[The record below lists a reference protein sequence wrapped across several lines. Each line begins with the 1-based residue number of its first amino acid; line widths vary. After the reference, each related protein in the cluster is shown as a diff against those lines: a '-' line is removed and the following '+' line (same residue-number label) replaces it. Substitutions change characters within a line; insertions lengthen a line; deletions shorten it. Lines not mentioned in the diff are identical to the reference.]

1 MSYTFAKI
9 ATIGGATTAAGGSV
23 AAKAFLF
30 PTSDDGVSTS
40 YVKTANKEEELTE
53 EQQSEVV
60 AEEKEI
66 ARSVESKTEGE
77 PSVQQDIP
85 KVEEIVSPKEKS
97 KEVVSPQCFIY
108 EVKTPIRERDGS
120 RKIKEILR
128 RVEEGKETFLRTG
141 KGWKSSTFKY
151 EINKA
156 CPNDLKVSKNVY
168 VWLDGGAWQYSS
180 GLQNPDWLKE
190 ADVKK
195 PDNLKTN

>member
-1 MSYTFAKI
+1 MSYAFVKI
-9 ATIGGATTAAGGSV
+9 TTVGGATVAAGGGV
-23 AAKAFLF
+23 AVRTFLS
-30 PTSDDGVSTS
+30 PTSDDNLTTS
-40 YVKTANKEEELTE
+40 YVKDAHNEEELTE
-53 EQQSEVV
+53 EPQSEVV
-60 AEEKEI
+60 TEEKGI
-66 ARSVESKTEGE
+66 TDLVETKTKEE
-77 PSVQQDIP
+77 PAVQQDIP
-85 KVEEIVSPKEKS
+85 KVEEIVSPKEES
-97 KEVVSPQCFIY
+97 KKVVPPQCFIY

-128 RVEEGKETFLRTG
+128 RVEESKDTFLRTG

-156 CPNDLKVSKNVY
+156 CSNDLKASKNVY
-168 VWLDGGAWQYSS
+168 VWLEGGAWQYSS